1 MQELNPAAIAR
12 LLSVTEHTKSSF
24 LDRKFLRRQ
33 RHSTA
38 SRASRLWY
46 VDIDTWMAGTIRAE
60 EDPGTQKGASG
71 IAARAKKAAAVAAAA
86 APTERASVPAD
97 DEQTHCALS
106 GERFEQF
113 WDEGHQEWRFR
124 DAKKLT
130 GEEAASYGLEEGAIV
145 LISALGSGVAAGAPA
160 GGAGVKKEEDGVQR
174 GVKRGASP
182 KEEDQ
187 EIAAVPG
194 TKKLKIET

>member
-60 EDPGTQKGASG
+60 EDLGTQKGASG
-71 IAARAKKAAAVAAAA
+71 VAARAKKAA

-106 GERFEQF
+106 GERFELF

-124 DAKKLT
+124 
-130 GEEAASYGLEEGAIV
+130 
-145 LISALGSGVAAGAPA
+145 
-160 GGAGVKKEEDGVQR
+160 
-174 GVKRGASP
+174 
-182 KEEDQ
+182 
-187 EIAAVPG
+187 
-194 TKKLKIET
+194 